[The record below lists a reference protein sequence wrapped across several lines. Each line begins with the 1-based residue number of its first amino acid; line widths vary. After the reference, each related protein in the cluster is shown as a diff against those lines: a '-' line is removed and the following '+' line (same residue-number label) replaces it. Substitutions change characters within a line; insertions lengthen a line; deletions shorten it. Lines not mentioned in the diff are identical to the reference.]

1 MLLYKKCSVLQFV
14 ETENPVEIL
23 GQYNQIVFDIVNI
36 GENLQIMKMFEKQP
50 ETTEEIKNC
59 LNDLKV
65 LNSKDF
71 KGLLKWR
78 EKMKKLIQKE
88 EESDNDSK
96 EISDEEENLTQDQ
109 KENLLHLKIEDH
121 LEKEV
126 KKKKKK
132 LKKKERLKEKFKL
145 RTGLAGH
152 IVDDEFEAP
161 TDIGLFSLSQIK
173 KKELLDDVVNLEDT
187 DQVMNEIEDE
197 NKKIKEIEIKRIIVI
212 LILIEVNMIIW
223 WNNV

>member
-1 MLLYKKCSVLQFV
+1 
-14 ETENPVEIL
+14 
-23 GQYNQIVFDIVNI
+23 
-36 GENLQIMKMFEKQP
+36 
-50 ETTEEIKNC
+50 
-59 LNDLKV
+59 
-65 LNSKDF
+65 
-71 KGLLKWR
+71 
-78 EKMKKLIQKE
+78 
-88 EESDNDSK
+88 
-96 EISDEEENLTQDQ
+96 
-109 KENLLHLKIEDH
+109 
-121 LEKEV
+121 
-126 KKKKKK
+126 
-132 LKKKERLKEKFKL
+132 
-145 RTGLAGH
+145 LAGH

>member
-1 MLLYKKCSVLQFV
+1 LILVGFLKSWRKKKTIDIFNRKKLQKRNRSGYDTDSMLLYKKCSVLQFV

-78 EKMKKLIQKE
+78 EKMKKI
-88 EESDNDSK
+88 N
-96 EISDEEENLTQDQ
+96 
-109 KENLLHLKIEDH
+109 
-121 LEKEV
+121 
-126 KKKKKK
+126 
-132 LKKKERLKEKFKL
+132 
-145 RTGLAGH
+145 
-152 IVDDEFEAP
+152 P
-161 TDIGLFSLSQIK
+161 
-173 KKELLDDVVNLEDT
+173 
-187 DQVMNEIEDE
+187 
-197 NKKIKEIEIKRIIVI
+197 KRRRIR
-212 LILIEVNMIIW
+212 
-223 WNNV
+223 